1 MQAQLI
7 TPSITYQ
14 ILHLLRILEP
24 NWDKLFAFGSRGS
37 NQVQSSSLAPP
48 KSSVRRESSHVD
60 PLSQLDPY
68 NVFIPPQEVRYEL
81 ETLLYIF
88 HFNFARFSFSFIST
102 YIHTTHSF
110 YSTYMKF
117 NTLSNYNKQV
127 SKLIITFTIY
137 TRHI

>member
-7 TPSITYQ
+7 THSKTYQ
-14 ILHLLRILEP
+14 TLHFLRIHEP

-81 ETLLYIF
+81 ETLLFHF
-88 HFNFARFSFSFIST
+88 HFNFSRFSSSFIST
-102 YIHTTHSF
+102 YIQTTNSF
-110 YSTYMKF
+110 CSTYMKF
-117 NTLSNYNKQV
+117 NTLSNNNKQD
-127 SKLIITFTIY
+127 SIIIIVY
-137 TRHI
+137 TY